1 MKGAFPITRTFAI
14 GERKPVSVTLHH
26 DGRIEMRQAGH
37 SQAVTTTVDRAYFS
51 ALRTRALNAVRDR
64 ERTARHR
71 MNGRKAV
78 AR

>member
-1 MKGAFPITRTFAI
+1 
-14 GERKPVSVTLHH
+14 
-26 DGRIEMRQAGH
+26 MRQAGKA
-37 SQAVTTTVDRAYFS
+37 QPVVTSVDRAYFS

-64 ERTARHR
+64 ERTARYR